1 MASLRTPEERREIV
15 EKCIDLE
22 AAGESVID
30 YLKGQCFLTPRAT
43 WINIQMRYLGRKG
56 DNITDGSATGVKRK
70 GKRPKIRE
78 DALKQDARD
87 WERSK
92 EPEVVF
98 DGTVMFG
105 GKEYE
110 KAPVT
115 TCCAR
120 GTREGVEVPDELP
133 EDTKTEVVEAPLKIC
148 AAVADPDEPELVA
161 LKVKSRGQDA
171 YWELEHG
178 RIWLTFGAESGHFMV
193 MKLTPE
199 QWRDVISEFP
209 KVCRMMGV
217 MQTEGDG

>member
-120 GTREGVEVPDELP
+120 STREGVEVPEVLP
-133 EDTKTEVVEAPLKIC
+133 EDMQTEEPEAKPLRIC
-148 AAVADPDEPELVA
+148 AAVADPEKPELIA
-161 LKVKSRGQDA
+161 LKVKSRSGF
-171 YWELEHG
+171 WE
-178 RIWLTFGAESGHFMV
+178 
-193 MKLTPE
+193 
-199 QWRDVISEFP
+199 VISEENMIQFWADREGGYSAIRMSAEEWRRVIGEFP
-209 KVCRMMGV
+209 EVCRMMGV
-217 MQTEGDG
+217 MQTEGAG